1 MNTFGQYYI
10 GTLVHPTRT
19 FADLLNDDRR
29 LRFGWYAIGINMI
42 LYTWVYINLTQ
53 AQGAPS
59 SFTPWLAIPKE
70 SYYYFN
76 RFLLAPSMLI
86 CWISAAGLVQ
96 LLSKPFDG
104 KGTFE
109 DTLSLLGFA
118 ISISCLASLVHDL
131 PDTVLGAVGF
141 LNLRE
146 YEVALNSPTI
156 WRTILWICY
165 GTSFILFVLLFW
177 KTVRAVHK
185 IHPIPAFVIGCL
197 GFVTYQVLFLVF
209 NR

>member
-1 MNTFGQYYI
+1 MNTFRKYYI
-10 GTLVHPTRT
+10 GTLLHPTRT
-19 FADLLNDDRR
+19 FDALLNDGRR
-29 LRFGWYAIGINMI
+29 VRFGWYAIGINMV
-42 LYTWVYINLTQ
+42 LYTWVYINLTI
-53 AQGAPS
+53 AGGAPS
-59 SFTPWLAIPKE
+59 SFTPWLAISKE

-86 CWISAAGLVQ
+86 CWISAAGLIQ
-96 LLSKPFDG
+96 LLSKPFGG

-109 DTLSLLGFA
+109 DTLSLTGFA
-118 ISISCLASLVHDL
+118 IGISCLASLIHDL
-131 PDTVLGAVGF
+131 PDTFLGAIGL

-156 WRTILWICY
+156 WRTILWTCY
-165 GTSFILFVLLFW
+165 VTSFVLFVHLFW
-177 KTVRAVHK
+177 RAVRAAQKLSSVV
-185 IHPIPAFVIGCL
+185 AFVIGLL